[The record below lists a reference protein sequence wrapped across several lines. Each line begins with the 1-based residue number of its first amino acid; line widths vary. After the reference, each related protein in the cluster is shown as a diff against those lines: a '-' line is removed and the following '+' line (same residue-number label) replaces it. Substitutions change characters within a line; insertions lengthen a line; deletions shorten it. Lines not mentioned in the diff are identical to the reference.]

1 MFATAKAGKRHG
13 QLADVSTE
21 VDVDRFEVMCH
32 VTAVR
37 GAGMMRGVV
46 AAQKWKRCDACT
58 SEGDSP
64 RKASSGR
71 ESGVG
76 GAGLDWG
83 LNCQN

>member
-21 VDVDRFEVMCH
+21 VDVDGFEVMCH

-46 AAQKWKRCDACT
+46 GARKWKYCDACT
-58 SEGDSP
+58 SEGDFP

-71 ESGVG
+71 GVVSG